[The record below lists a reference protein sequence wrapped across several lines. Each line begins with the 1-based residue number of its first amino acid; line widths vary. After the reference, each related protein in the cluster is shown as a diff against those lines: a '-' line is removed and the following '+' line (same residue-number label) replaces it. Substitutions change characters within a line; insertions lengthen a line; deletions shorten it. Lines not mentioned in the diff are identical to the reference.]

1 MVTPTAAALLC
12 CGADA
17 MVLGMRGDDV
27 ASLEVSIEQRRVAG
41 HAEVVALREAA
52 ATLGNYRCVLLRF
65 V

>member
-1 MVTPTAAALLC
+1 
-12 CGADA
+12 